1 MPKEKPTSPTA
12 AELLARYDKA
22 CFKAAHEIINFYST
36 SFSMATRLLRG
47 QVKEDVR
54 NLYAMVRIADE
65 IVDGTAEGAGLS
77 PTEVE
82 KRLDDYEAAVLAA
95 PAQRFHVDPVLHAWG
110 YSARRCGFKEEHV
123 RAFFASMRR
132 DVDQTTYDQESFE
145 DYVYG
150 SAEVIGL
157 MCLDAFL
164 VSHPVSEEEY
174 ATLTHGARSLGAAFQ
189 KVNFLRD
196 LAEDSGLL
204 GRTYFPELREGG
216 LTESTK
222 DALIADIRVDLDAAY
237 ACVPLLPTDA
247 RLGVQAAA
255 DLFAEL
261 TDRIDARAA
270 SDVATRRVSVPPARK
285 SYIIAR
291 AVKRAAFSPHNTSDS
306 SGARS

>member
-12 AELLARYDKA
+12 GELLARYDKA
-22 CFKAAHEIINFYST
+22 CIKAAHEIINFYST
-36 SFSMATRLLRG
+36 SFSLATRLLRG
-47 QVKEDVR
+47 QVREDVR

-65 IVDGTAEGAGLS
+65 IVDGSAEGAGVN
-77 PTEVE
+77 PHDIAQQ
-82 KRLDDYEAAVLAA
+82 LDAYEAAVLAA
-95 PAQRFHVDPVLHAWG
+95 PAQRFHVDPVLHAWAL
-110 YSARRCGFKEEHV
+110 SARRCGFKDEHV

-132 DVDQTTYDQESFE
+132 DVDQSTYDQGEFE

-164 VSHPVSEEEY
+164 VSHPVSDAEY
-174 ATLTHGARSLGAAFQ
+174 ATLEHGARSLGAAFQ

-204 GRTYFPELREGG
+204 GRTYFPELRDGD
-216 LTESTK
+216 LTEDTK
-222 DALIADIRVDLDAAY
+222 DLLIADIRKDLDAAY

-261 TDRIDARAA
+261 TDKLDAMPAA
-270 SDVATRRVSVPPARK
+270 EVTTRRVSVPPARK
-285 SYIIAR
+285 SFVIAR
-291 AVKRAAFSPHNTSDS
+291 AIKRAAFTSS
-306 SGARS
+306 QSTGAKS